1 MKTYAKIFLTA
12 LAVFFVFVFVFAPV
26 NYLLVQAGV
35 VEYENVGNVI
45 EVEKVYDDSHPLAGF
60 LNAVEEGKRTIRDIY
75 INYLPAY
82 VETAFL
88 TKTVKDHINSPF
100 TRFLSEIGN
109 RIVRQKMEERKQ
121 ANQNNK

>member
-1 MKTYAKIFLTA
+1 MKIYARLFLTILSA
-12 LAVFFVFVFVFAPV
+12 FFVFVFVFAPV
-26 NYLLVQAGV
+26 NYFLVQAGV

-100 TRFLSEIGN
+100 TRFLSEIGD

>member
-12 LAVFFVFVFVFAPV
+12 LAVVFVFVFVFAPV

-60 LNAVEEGKRTIRDIY
+60 LNAVEEGKRTVRDIY

-100 TRFLSEIGN
+100 TRFLSEIGD